1 MTRNIGERLVVA
13 FVWIGICFVA
23 MSAPSAGQQPAP
35 TSTAVVLEGRVI
47 HQGTS
52 DAIPQAT
59 VTLIRMHPSLP
70 LKLDAI
76 AGLQS
81 VATLMTNPMA
91 SVPGYIDGFLIPTA
105 QLVNVPPDV
114 LRPQSLDVVISD
126 AAGRFAFG
134 DLVPGRYCLTTQR
147 DGYLDPLAGGYAG
160 SPATRII
167 VVEAGKQPPIMD
179 LAMIRPSSI
188 SGRVIDSLGQPVP
201 NASVDASQL
210 WYPSGRPSWN
220 AEYSKSTNDRGEFR
234 LFGLS
239 PGEYFI
245 GVTPR
250 PRGANSAPLA
260 SVATTYFPGTI
271 EPREAKAITL
281 KEGDDVRDINFNL
294 QAITLRTY
302 TISGTVANTLP
313 DRLLNKTPKGAA
325 IRATPSFYLVPVE
338 PSVSA
343 GLRPPSFVN
352 ALRAESAA
360 NGEFEIRDVRPGIYD
375 LYPDYDNF
383 NSRRVFTHR
392 TPIEVKN
399 ADVKGVTITLSPGST
414 LTAEV
419 IIDGASTL
427 PFKLNT
433 LGLSLTMLD
442 STPQSFALTL
452 GSLPFD
458 SAGKLSVE
466 NLIEARYAIGVSGL
480 PLAAYVA
487 DIQQADKSVFDEGLV
502 LTPQARPIQ
511 IHIRL
516 DGPSVTG
523 IVRTAEQQA
532 AKNTSVIL
540 APPPDRRK
548 NSALFKVVNTDSE
561 GRFTIPGVMPGPYTI
576 FAVRDRPFREPW
588 LNAEFLARY
597 QDQARPVVV
606 EEGSSQKMP
615 IELTVP

>member
-1 MTRNIGERLVVA
+1 
-13 FVWIGICFVA
+13 
-23 MSAPSAGQQPAP
+23 
-35 TSTAVVLEGRVI
+35 
-47 HQGTS
+47 
-52 DAIPQAT
+52 
-59 VTLIRMHPSLP
+59 
-70 LKLDAI
+70 
-76 AGLQS
+76 
-81 VATLMTNPMA
+81 
-91 SVPGYIDGFLIPTA
+91 
-105 QLVNVPPDV
+105 
-114 LRPQSLDVVISD
+114 
-126 AAGRFAFG
+126 
-134 DLVPGRYCLTTQR
+134 
-147 DGYLDPLAGGYAG
+147 
-160 SPATRII
+160 
-167 VVEAGKQPPIMD
+167 
-179 LAMIRPSSI
+179 
-188 SGRVIDSLGQPVP
+188 
-201 NASVDASQL
+201 
-210 WYPSGRPSWN
+210 
-220 AEYSKSTNDRGEFR
+220 
-234 LFGLS
+234 
-239 PGEYFI
+239 
-245 GVTPR
+245 
-250 PRGANSAPLA
+250 
-260 SVATTYFPGTI
+260 
-271 EPREAKAITL
+271 
-281 KEGDDVRDINFNL
+281 
-294 QAITLRTY
+294 
-302 TISGTVANTLP
+302 
-313 DRLLNKTPKGAA
+313 
-325 IRATPSFYLVPVE
+325 
-338 PSVSA
+338 VSA

-523 IVRTAEQQA
+523 VVRTAEQQA